1 MNSSQPLSNSDIRE
15 YEISL
20 ITMKKKPPIP
30 TLNFNS
36 ENNRKLQMNKS
47 ATNLSSVVNNNSHF
61 NSKADLSQSF

>member
-47 ATNLSSVVNNNSHF
+47 ATNLSSVVNNSHL